1 MIRIAIAGVAGRMG
15 RTLVQAVVDKADTAK
30 VCAGITLPDDP
41 QLGTDIGLIAG
52 VGALGVMACQ
62 SLANCLEDFDVLID
76 FTSPEA
82 TLDHL
87 DQCVAAGK
95 AMVIGT
101 TGFTTEQKQQI
112 SMAARTI
119 PVVFAPN
126 MSAGVNIS
134 LKLLQLAA
142 KALGDDVDIEIVEAH
157 HRHKKDAPSGTALR
171 MGEVIAEA
179 LGRNLDD
186 VAVYG
191 REGITGER
199 DRKTIGFA
207 TIRGGDV
214 VGDHTVIFAG
224 QGERLEIT
232 HKASSRMTFAS
243 GAVRAAV
250 WLGSRPAGLYSID
263 DVLGL
268 NDLDQSA
275 G

>member
-62 SLANCLEDFDVLID
+62 SLATCLEDFDVLIE

-82 TLDHL
+82 TLEHL
-87 DQCVAAGK
+87 GQCVAAGK
-95 AMVIGT
+95 AMIIGT

-179 LGRNLDD
+179 LGRKLDD

-207 TIRGGDV
+207 TIRGGDI

-243 GAVRAAV
+243 GAVRAAI